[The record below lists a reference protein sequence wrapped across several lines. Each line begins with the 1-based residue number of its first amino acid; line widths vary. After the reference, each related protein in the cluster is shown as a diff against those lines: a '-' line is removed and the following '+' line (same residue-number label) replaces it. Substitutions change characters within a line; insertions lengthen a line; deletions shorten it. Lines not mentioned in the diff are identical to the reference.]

1 MQLSVFL
8 VQRPLEPSQARKSK
22 RPATDGA
29 GGAQLHESP
38 MRAELFSVSQLE
50 RHARTIAGWHELAA
64 GPGHDDWLLARLGD
78 NEVAL
83 RDAYTLV
90 TDAVQR
96 GRQITPAA
104 EWFIDNYH
112 LIEEQIRTARRHQK
126 VGNTQNPRDRTK
138 YCEQD
143 QPGRIHSCLFC

>member
-1 MQLSVFL
+1 VFL

-22 RPATDGA
+22 RRVTDGA
-29 GGAQLHESP
+29 ADARFDESP

-50 RHARTIAGWHELAA
+50 RHARAIAGWHELASVS
-64 GPGHDDWLLARLGD
+64 GHDDWLLVRLGD

-83 RDAYTLV
+83 RDAYTLI
-90 TDAVQR
+90 TGAVQR

-112 LIEEQIRTARRHQK
+112 LIEEQI
-126 VGNTQNPRDRTK
+126 PLEDDR
-138 YCEQD
+138 QD
-143 QPGRIHSCLFC
+143 HHVEIELGGS